1 MSEKKPEQ
9 SQLPKSLE
17 GHQIPQERLDAILPH
32 VAVLAAAAL
41 KVSDTLA
48 LSADASD
55 FIRELEREAR

>member
-9 SQLPKSLE
+9 SPLPKSLE
-17 GHQIPQERLDAILPH
+17 GHEIPQERLDAILPH

-41 KVSDTLA
+41 KVSDTLP
-48 LSADASD
+48 LSADVSD